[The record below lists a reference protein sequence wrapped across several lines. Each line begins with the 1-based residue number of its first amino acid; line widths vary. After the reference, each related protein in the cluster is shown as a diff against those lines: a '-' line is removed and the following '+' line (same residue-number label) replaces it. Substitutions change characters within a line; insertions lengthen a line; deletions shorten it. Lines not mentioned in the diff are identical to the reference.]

1 MSDLS
6 SLPAGERL
14 QALITEWSAEAEL
27 LSIEEMRKLFVYAW
41 PDGRGSVD
49 DERDNLLGMLHFIAP
64 VRDNETYLSGT
75 LTIYHAGE
83 DEHGI
88 LWTLDEAEA
97 TAEAA
102 GGTTFSAT
110 IASSDVLAHLSSGG
124 RNDVLVDRND
134 LGSVER
140 AGTGRAHHF
149 RRNR

>member
-1 MSDLS
+1 MNDLS

-64 VRDNETYLSGT
+64 VRDSETYLSGT
-75 LTIYHAGE
+75 LTIFHAGD
-83 DEHGI
+83 DEQGI

-102 GGTTFSAT
+102 GGTTFTAS
-110 IASSDVLAHLSSGG
+110 IDSSDVLAHLSNGG

-134 LGSVER
+134 LSSVER
-140 AGTGRAHHF
+140 AGPGRGHHF
-149 RRNR
+149 RL